1 MEKCCGVFE
10 DSITLTTTSPRR
22 IVDHPLLCTKVRLY
36 AEDYDI
42 YVGRQGKQDFLMQ
55 PAEGWTQNLGLCLE
69 WVDLSTL
76 WVRARTA
83 NAILHILGTVQNGG
97 GV

>member
-1 MEKCCGVFE
+1 MDKCCGVLE

-22 IVDHPLLCTKVRLY
+22 IVDHSLLCTKVRLY

-55 PAEGWTQNLGLCLE
+55 PSEGWDQRYGVCLE
-69 WVDLSTL
+69 WVDLSTIYI
-76 WVRARTA
+76 RAGTA
-83 NAILHILGTVQNGG
+83 NAILHVLATVQSEK
-97 GV
+97 VI